1 MKPHL
6 KQWRQRMLCG
16 IFTWGLLFL
25 VIFIYFTNSSPAEPA
40 PSSLA
45 FLETRRLLP
54 MQGKQRV
61 IMGAMQEPPWP
72 ESVNTNKGL
81 LDGHPTGPR
90 DLQKWAKLQ
99 DGVEN
104 DEEFFLSQIGRK
116 SPSTFYPE
124 DDDYFFAAGQPGSHS
139 HAGGTLEPLAPRH
152 AGRWK
157 GWLPER
163 KRHRPRGSSPAL
175 EEGEAGDRLYSSMSR
190 AFLHRLWK
198 GTVSSKM
205 LTPRLQRAM
214 KDYLAANKHGVRF
227 RGRRAAG
234 RSRAALLCALRRRVR
249 LRTLDGT
256 EPPFA
261 ALGWRALVPAVPL
274 GQLHP
279 GGLRSCAVVMSA
291 GAILNS
297 SLGEEIDSHDAV
309 LRFNAAP
316 TRGYERDV
324 GNKTTVRIINSQIL
338 TNPNHH
344 FIDSSL
350 YKDVILVAWDPAP
363 YSANLDLWYQKPD
376 YNLFTPYV
384 QHRQRNP
391 NQPFYILHP
400 KFVWQLWD
408 IIQENTKEK
417 IQPNPPSSGFIGIL
431 LMMSLCSEVHV
442 YEYLPSVRQTE
453 LCHYHELYYDAACT
467 LGAYHPLLYEKLL
480 VQRLNTGAQGDL
492 HRKGKV
498 VLPGLR
504 AVHCSAPNS

>member
-1 MKPHL
+1 MKPPL
-6 KQWRQRMLCG
+6 KQWRQLMLCG

-25 VIFIYFTNSSPAEPA
+25 VIFIYFTDSNPAEPA

-61 IMGAMQEPPWP
+61 IMGAMQEPSWP

-81 LDGHPTGPR
+81 LDGHTMGPR
-90 DLQKWAKLQ
+90 DLQKWAKLP

-104 DEEFFLSQIGRK
+104 EEFFLSQIGRK
-116 SPSTFYPE
+116 SQSTFYPE

-139 HAGGTLEPLAPRH
+139 HTQGTLESLAPRH

-163 KRHRPRGSSPAL
+163 KRYQPQGSSPAL
-175 EEGEAGDRLYSSMSR
+175 EEGEEGDRLYSSMSR

-205 LTPRLQRAM
+205 LNPRLQKAM

-234 RSRAALLCALRRRVR
+234 RSRAALL
-249 LRTLDGT
+249 
-256 EPPFA
+256 
-261 ALGWRALVPAVPL
+261 
-274 GQLHP
+274 QLHP
-279 GGLRSCAVVMSA
+279 KGLRSCAVVMSA

-363 YSANLDLWYQKPD
+363 YSANLDLWYKKPD

-391 NQPFYILHP
+391 DQPFYILHP
-400 KFVWQLWD
+400 KFIWQLWD

-504 AVHCSAPNS
+504 AVHCPTPNS